1 MNMSIKDYREQPY
14 EPTEWEDEVRDS
26 DSGDVLVEGT
36 PVAEATLGNMEAG
49 IMLAH
54 YDIGSLLLYL
64 NQLGIS
70 NQKELDKIKNQR
82 IVQGSATI
90 KNTISDDGYFRK
102 DEPFVSISLDGY
114 DQINAPDYDVLL
126 TAKSPDEAIG
136 SVGKLI
142 AYDKTRNGFKVKM
155 TGSADSVSFLW
166 TLINPRV

>member
-1 MNMSIKDYREQPY
+1 MNMSTKYYREKSY
-14 EPTEWEDEVRDS
+14 EPTEWEDQVVDKE
-26 DSGDVLVEGT
+26 SGDVLVQGT
-36 PVAEATLGNMEAG
+36 PVGEANLGNIETG
-49 IMLAH
+49 ILLSH
-54 YDIGSLLLYL
+54 YDIGSLLAFV
-64 NQLGIS
+64 NQITTA

-82 IVQGSATI
+82 LVQGSGTI

-102 DEPFVSISLDGY
+102 KQPFKTISLEGF
-114 DQINAPDYDVLL
+114 DQINSPDYEVVL
-126 TAKSPDEAIG
+126 TAESPEESIG

>member
-1 MNMSIKDYREQPY
+1 MERDEYKR
-14 EPTEWEDEVRDS
+14 TEWEDRVVDDKTGEVI
-26 DSGDVLVEGT
+26 VEGT
-36 PVAEATLGNMEAG
+36 IYDETNMNNIETG
-49 IMLAH
+49 IEIALNDSGVLTAH
-54 YDIGSLLLYL
+54 IMQ
-64 NQLGIS
+64 QLMS
-70 NQKELDKIKNQR
+70 HQKELDKIKNQR
-82 IVQGSATI
+82 IAQGNATI
-90 KNTISDDGYFRK
+90 KNTVSDNGYFRK

-126 TAKSPDEAIG
+126 TAKSPNEALG